1 MKGMETDKRSIQRE
15 ALAELMAQWCSE
27 GKRVLA
33 PKRSGGKVDFDRV
46 TSLSEVSF
54 DHVQTVQSPKS
65 AVFPRV
71 EELFSFRSTD
81 GRVEIRERNL
91 DTLPET
97 VVFGLR
103 PCDAAAFA
111 ALEAI
116 FNWDGPDRLFSA
128 RRARTTLVTVA
139 CSRADEFCFCTSVGG
154 GPGAVTGSDILLTDL
169 GQGGFLAEI
178 ASAKGRELLSAAG
191 SLFGPAG
198 DADKESRL
206 AKLPAVFPP
215 DAVAAAL
222 AGLFAEPAFWEEQ
235 SRRCVGCGACAYVC
249 PTCACFDIQDEGG
262 ATGKRLRC
270 WDSCGFG
277 LFTLHTSGHNPR
289 PLQSQRWRQRLMH
302 KFSYMPERQGVLGCV
317 GCGRCARACPVDM
330 NILEHIRAIAEARP

>member
-1 MKGMETDKRSIQRE
+1 METEKRTIQRT
-15 ALAELMAQWCSE
+15 ALEKLIAQWRSE
-27 GKRVLA
+27 GKKILA
-33 PKRSGGKVDFDRV
+33 PKRRGDKVDFDWV
-46 TSLSEVSF
+46 TSLGEVSF

-71 EELFSFRSTD
+71 EELFSFRNSA
-81 GRVEIRERNL
+81 GRVEIGDR
-91 DTLPET
+91 DPGTLPET

-116 FNWDGPDRLFSA
+116 FNWDAPDRLFAA
-128 RRARTTLVTVA
+128 RRARTTLVTLA
-139 CSRADEFCFCTSVGG
+139 CSRADEYCFCTSVGG
-154 GPGAVTGSDILLTDL
+154 GPGAVTGSDILLTDM
-169 GQGGFLAEI
+169 GQGEFLAEI
-178 ASAKGRELLSAAG
+178 ASAQGRKLLLAAE

-206 AKLPAVFPP
+206 ARLEAVFSPQ
-215 DAVAAAL
+215 AVAAAL
-222 AGLFAEPAFWEEQ
+222 AGLFENAAFWEEQ

-249 PTCACFDIQDEGG
+249 PTCACFDIQDEGA
-262 ATGKRLRC
+262 ATGKRLRS

-317 GCGRCARACPVDM
+317 GCGRCSRACPVDM
-330 NILEHIRAIAEARP
+330 NILEHLRAIAEATP